1 MMSSSPVFVESEM
14 IPFIKP
20 QIKRQKTGV
29 KRQMSDT
36 DSDALELPPH
46 GKKTYK
52 EYAFED
58 SDDDDDDSPKEGY
71 TVSRPYVSKEHRQ
84 VFQKATK
91 FWQTHAHDPLTVLME
106 FSTQISLRVEE
117 IKAREKKNENSRIS
131 KLPKKKIV
139 FAYAKTLSQIVSEH
153 TVMLQFL
160 ELPHK
165 KQTAIVKAAHHVL
178 SVLCDFVYESQY
190 ITFFQFCIWLD
201 PREEEL

>member
-1 MMSSSPVFVESEM
+1 MSSSPVFQETDS

-29 KRQMSDT
+29 KRPMSDT

-58 SDDDDDDSPKEGY
+58 SEDDESESPKEGY

-84 VFQKATK
+84 VFQDATK
-91 FWQTHAHDPLTVLME
+91 FWQTHMNDPLTVMVE
-106 FSTQISLRVEE
+106 FSTLIELRIKE
-117 IKAREKKNENSRIS
+117 IETREKKNENSRIS
-131 KLPKKKIV
+131 KLPKKKIIRM
-139 FAYAKTLSQIVSEH
+139 YASTLSDVVNH
-153 TVMLQFL
+153 HNVMLQFL

-178 SVLCDFVYESQY
+178 SVLCDFVYES
-190 ITFFQFCIWLD
+190 
-201 PREEEL
+201 